1 MSAREIKNMAASV
14 KNRLLNLSQKR
25 DEGFVLVLISY
36 ALERFLY
43 RLSESAHRDR
53 FVLKGAM
60 TFRVWTEQPHR
71 STRDLDLLGRGES
84 AILHLEEVVRDIC
97 NCDVEVDGLRFLSE
111 TVRGEEI
118 SEEQE
123 YGGVR
128 INVQAM
134 LEKARIPVRI
144 DIGFGDAITPEPE
157 EMAFPTML
165 DFPAPVL
172 STYPRETVLPRSTM
186 RLSFSA

>member
-1 MSAREIKNMAASV
+1 MSPREMRNMAASV
-14 KNRLLNLSQKR
+14 KSRLLVVSQGR
-25 DEGFVLVLISY
+25 GESFDLTLTSY

-43 RLSESAHRDR
+43 RMSQSPYRDR
-53 FVLKGAM
+53 FVLKGALVF
-60 TFRVWTEQPHR
+60 TVWSERAHR

-84 AILHLEEVVRDIC
+84 AIPHLEEVVRDIC

-186 RLSFSA
+186 RLSFWA